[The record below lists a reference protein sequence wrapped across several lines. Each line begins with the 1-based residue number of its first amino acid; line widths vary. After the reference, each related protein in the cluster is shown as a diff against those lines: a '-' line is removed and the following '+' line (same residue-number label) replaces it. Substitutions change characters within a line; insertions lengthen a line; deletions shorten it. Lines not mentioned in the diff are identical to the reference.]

1 MKKSLKHKNQ
11 DTVTVQAFYL
21 SNPHK
26 LMDIRQSG
34 PLLKAAAHT
43 GQCTPTHLHKSFLS
57 QSLYFKVSIDLLA
70 LVPPPS
76 FPRLQSHSLHSK
88 SFLYLPYSTWFRA
101 VPEPNLILKHSIVP
115 IAFQSFPQAWKSA
128 LILNTLT
135 FGNIINLPQ
144 QYSNIDPP

>member
-1 MKKSLKHKNQ
+1 MGHQRKLGSYGKNWIFWPKTEILGLKHKNQ

-57 QSLYFKVSIDLLA
+57 QSLNFKVSIDLLA
-70 LVPPPS
+70 LVSPPS
-76 FPRLQSHSLHSK
+76 FPRLKLHSLHSK
-88 SFLYLPYSTWFRA
+88 SFLY
-101 VPEPNLILKHSIVP
+101 
-115 IAFQSFPQAWKSA
+115 
-128 LILNTLT
+128 
-135 FGNIINLPQ
+135 
-144 QYSNIDPP
+144 PP